1 MVIDAHTHFIP
12 PELIEMIGSGEGPTG
27 LTVEHRQGKDP
38 LIVHDNGLRYPAFE
52 VFREVDA
59 RLAYMDERGID
70 VSLISIVPS
79 LYLYWLDPGET
90 AEVSRVLNDAAAAM
104 AARSR
109 GRIHALAT
117 VPMNDPQAAAE
128 ELRRARDEL
137 GLIGVEIGT
146 SVGTRQLDLPEME
159 PFFTAAEELAM
170 PVMLHPYISMITPPE
185 PGMVG
190 YHLGNV
196 IGNPGETFTAG
207 CRLIVG
213 GVFDRHPGLRV
224 MLVHGGGTFPYQVGR
239 LQHAYEVREETS
251 SVAKQA
257 PLDYIDRFLFDTIVF
272 DTRALDHLI
281 AVAGPERV
289 VFGTD
294 LPFDMGDA
302 SGLDVGSHTDPET
315 AERILGANAAQA
327 FGLESKLATAAGG

>member
-12 PELIEMIGSGEGPTG
+12 PELIAMIGSGEGPTG